1 MTKVVYTV
9 TNKETKQVYVGITS
23 SSIEDRK
30 KDHLEKSKSG
40 KKGKFYEAIG
50 TYSPSAFIWTEID
63 VANCTDELAR
73 KEKEYILKYNSKE
86 EGYNSDVGGG
96 IQKTIYQY
104 DLDGVLV
111 NKFTSL
117 GEAAK
122 DVNSFKQNISSACL
136 SETHFYKYSLWS
148 YDYEEPF
155 MPIKSSRIKRVFQ
168 YTLDDGYVN
177 EFNSVSEASKLT
189 DCNKSSIAKVCR
201 GERKTAS
208 GFIWKYL

>member
-9 TNKETKQVYVGITS
+9 TNKVTKQVYVGITS

-96 IQKTIYQY
+96 IQKTVYQY
-104 DLDGVLV
+104 DLDGRKV
-111 NKFTSL
+111 NEFTSL
-117 GEAAK
+117 ESAANA
-122 DVNSFKQNISSACL
+122 VNAVKQNISAVATGINKSCMG
-136 SETHFYKYSLWS
+136 YNWS
-148 YDYEEPF
+148 Y
-155 MPIKSSRIKRVFQ
+155 SSTFPVSLKDNRKKRVLQF
-168 YTLDDGYVN
+168 TLEGVHVN
-177 EFNSVSEASKLT
+177 EYKSVAEAAKKT
-189 DCNKSSIAKVCR
+189 DCNKSGISKVCR
-201 GERKTAS
+201 RERQS
-208 GFIWKYL
+208 CGGFCWEYN